1 MIVDRLPIRA
11 DIPEAAHGTSVPPV
25 PDERDP
31 IEPDEADE
39 AAAED
44 PEKDAEEASWPQ
56 TGFGSFP

>member
-25 PDERDP
+25 PDDRDP
-31 IEPDEADE
+31 IEPDEV
-39 AAAED
+39 AAED